1 MAERLKKLEEN
12 IQFLADHSHVTL
24 PHPYRVAAKAKRA
37 LDIDGGSSSS
47 SSSSSGGGGGAGG
60 RSAKK
65 AKAAAGAKRG
75 SSKAAAAKGGGRSAS
90 KSKMKKQ
97 APPPP
102 PEDDDDDDE
111 EEEEEEEEEY
121 KAPPR
126 RSSGRG
132 VKVVQFHVVEHEGDN
147 RIVRIDELALGGES
161 IVDVDLGQII
171 ASGFDEDNIQASFVH
186 RSSDGVTVTGGDL
199 TVVKKAKGYT
209 KIKHLWLRGRN

>member
-1 MAERLKKLEEN
+1 MAERFKKLEEN

-47 SSSSSGGGGGAGG
+47 SSSGGGGGAGG

-65 AKAAAGAKRG
+65 AKAAAAKRG

-90 KSKMKKQ
+90 KSKVKKQ

-102 PEDDDDDDE
+102 PEDDDDDD
-111 EEEEEEEEEY
+111 EEEEEEEY

-186 RSSDGVTVTGGDL
+186 SSSDGVTVTGGDL